1 MVNAGNREK
10 ANIIQ
15 IKNVPI
21 INRFREE
28 RVEVVSIKQEQQN
41 FIYKSQETDAG
52 N

>member
-1 MVNAGNREK
+1 MVKAGNREK
-10 ANIIQ
+10 ASIIQ
-15 IKNVPI
+15 IKIFPI

-41 FIYKSQETDAG
+41 FTYKSQETAAG